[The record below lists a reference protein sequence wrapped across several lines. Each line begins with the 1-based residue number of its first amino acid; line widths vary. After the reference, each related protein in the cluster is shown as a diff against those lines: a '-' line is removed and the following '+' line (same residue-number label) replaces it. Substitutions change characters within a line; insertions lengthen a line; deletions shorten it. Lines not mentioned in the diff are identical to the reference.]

1 MNDIFEKISSA
12 KYVVIVVEKEDLL
25 PSASALY
32 SHILRLHKK
41 VSLVC
46 EKNIVDKK
54 FSFLPWFEKIRETIP
69 SSADLVIELDDRA
82 YQLYDFFKSNSI
94 KPNQKMATALYASI
108 LVEYD
113 GLIGSDADGMVF
125 AVVSELMACGADYKL
140 CNKFIIKRTTL
151 AVLRLK
157 SLMLKSM
164 LLEEGAT
171 RAVFSI
177 CDDDLKSTGAT
188 LKDAKAII
196 EEALGLEYVEAVTL
210 LKSDENDKVLKLINK
225 EI

>member
-12 KYVVIVVEKEDLL
+12 KYVVIVVKEESLL

-54 FSFLPWFEKIRETIP
+54 FSFLPWFEKIRETLP
-69 SSADLVIELDDRA
+69 SSADLVIELDTRA
-82 YQLYDFFKSNSI
+82 YQLYSFFKSNNI
-94 KPNQKMATALYASI
+94 KPNQKMATALYASM

-113 GLIGSDADGMVF
+113 GFVGGDADGMVF
-125 AVVSELMACGADYKL
+125 ATASELMACGADYKL

-151 AVLRLK
+151 ATFRLK
-157 SLMLKSM
+157 SLMLKNM
-164 LLEEGAT
+164 LLQENAT
-171 RAVFSI
+171 KAVFSI
-177 CDDDLKSTGAT
+177 CDDDLKSTGTT
-188 LKDAKAII
+188 LKDAKSII
-196 EEALGLEYVEAVTL
+196 KEVLGLEYVEVVVL
-210 LKSDENDKVLKLINK
+210 IKSDENDKILKIIDK